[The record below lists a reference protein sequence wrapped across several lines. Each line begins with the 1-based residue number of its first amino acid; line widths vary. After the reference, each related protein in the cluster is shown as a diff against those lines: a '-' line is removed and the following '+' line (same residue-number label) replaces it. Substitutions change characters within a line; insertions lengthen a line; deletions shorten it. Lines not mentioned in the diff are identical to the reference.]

1 MVVHLLWEQTDWV
14 RFPAARPRKNMENAL
29 EVKNLV
35 KKYPA
40 KAGMPEK
47 VAVDNISFIVK
58 KGEFFG
64 FLGANGAGKTST
76 ISCITG
82 TGVIQSGEIK
92 VFGLDVVN
100 DYREARRKVGI
111 SPQEFN
117 IDIFAKPR
125 DILYYVAGYFGIP
138 KKERLERIDYVFHE
152 FGLEKYA
159 DTKFMALSGGYKKR
173 VMLARAM
180 VHDPDLIILDEPTS
194 GVDVELRHD
203 LWRILTE
210 LNKAGKTIFLT
221 THYLEEAERLCER
234 IGIIFGG
241 KIVALESKAE
251 LIKDGKS
258 IEDHYLHYAGMQK
271 NGESH

>member
-1 MVVHLLWEQTDWV
+1 MSD
-14 RFPAARPRKNMENAL
+14 FAL

-35 KKYPA
+35 KKYPSTKLGA
-40 KAGMPEK
+40 SPGEK
-47 VAVDNISFIVK
+47 IAVNDISFNVK

-76 ISCITG
+76 ISTITG
-82 TGVIQSGEIK
+82 IGKFQGGRIK
-92 VFGLDVVN
+92 VFGHDVVD
-100 DYREARRKVGI
+100 DYREARKKIGI

-125 DILYYVAGYFGIP
+125 DVLYFVGGYFGIP
-138 KKERLERIDYVFHE
+138 KKERLLRIEHVLHQ

-159 DTKFMALSGGYKKR
+159 YTPFRALSGGYKRR

-180 VHDPDLIILDEPTS
+180 VHDPELIILDEPTA

-203 LWRILTE
+203 LWRILAE
-210 LNKAGKTIFLT
+210 LNKSGKTIFLT

-234 IGIIFGG
+234 IGIIFNG
-241 KIVALESKAE
+241 KIVALESKLD
-251 LIKDGKS
+251 LIKDGKTV
-258 IEDHYLHYAGMQK
+258 EDHYLHYSGMQK
-271 NGESH
+271 NNGDN